1 MNIFEQEAKTN
12 YQLMRQTDREV
23 EDFLVNTFSNN
34 RSYILDDQVAKFQEE
49 LCSREGA
56 KKTVDEQ
63 VKRYLEGLRSAPWAA
78 MRGKGK
84 AVHIA
89 IDSEWV
95 FNPETGKNDILCYS
109 YCVQVGDKSFK
120 GVKHTEMA
128 KLIKQCRDQGLMKD
142 EEMLKRKQL
151 ANSTKGYKVNF
162 DKFIQELLIKAKARG
177 FIDEWPEHTFIYAH
191 FLRADIAS
199 FEEFWNIGVKSKS
212 HKNSFTA
219 VQGSITS
226 GRGSYGIDL
235 ASIGRSKYKA
245 ENTKFYTGSNNTF
258 ETKVRFIDTLL
269 LSSKASLDDIGELV
283 GIPKMTLADGMIS
296 RMDDLYCEDQSL
308 FDRYA
313 VRDAEI
319 ALKYGLQMQRFALVD
334 MREDTGLELKQLPS
348 TLGNFAVSLF
358 KHTCGGVNEMHEF
371 LGYEKRKGEYY
382 HAKSNG
388 IRKSVTIAKTVSRE
402 YTDSLAVN
410 CFYGGANFGA
420 YFGVTEPGDYNDYD
434 LSGAY
439 TTALVDILEAD
450 YLNSFESQ
458 NLEDYLGHSM
468 GFAYVR
474 FKHPDGTK
482 WGLLPCRTDLRGIY
496 YPLEGATYVTAP
508 ELQLAYDAGV
518 EIEILHGQVIPW
530 KQGSVSQF
538 NAFTKIIRKQRSK
551 YKKEGNE
558 LYDQLWKLIGNT
570 LYGKVGQG
578 LREKSGFDVSSG
590 LSSKIPYSPVTN
602 AHYAAH
608 ATGFVRATMMEI
620 IRKLTMDN
628 DVQIVSAT
636 TDGFLTNATPEQLE
650 SCLDGPLAKRFQRIC
665 KEVSGED
672 MMQLKHHAKQII
684 SIKTRGQ
691 LTTELGNTKPV
702 CAKAG
707 VKPPKGVNENAWM
720 VELFLDRY
728 PKQKIERSHLASARD
743 MWLKEMDLVS
753 IHTEQTLNL
762 EWDFK
767 RCPINPRMVKVRHPV
782 SGEMAEHLSFDTVPW
797 NTVDEG
803 LDARTYFDEWR
814 VNNCLK
820 TMEDWDNWMDFYK
833 VRRYLKGTGV
843 KYLED
848 GSEGIFKVQMLRAI
862 TQGGWGLAAV
872 PQRAPRGHY
881 DKLVA
886 MFDTDGIEGI
896 TKQDLA
902 NSKGRKLLESAL
914 PMTTRMLPLLS
925 WFVRKYPTVD
935 LTLVFH
941 PDEVDEAVMMLEEYN
956 LKCTEKLVA

>member
-1 MNIFEQEAKTN
+1 MDIFEQEAKTD
-12 YQLMRQTDREV
+12 YQIMRQTDREIG
-23 EDFLVNTFSNN
+23 DFLEATFSDNH
-34 RSYILDDQVAKFQEE
+34 SYILDDQVAKFQHELRTREE
-49 LCSREGA
+49 A
-56 KKTVDEQ
+56 KKIVDEQ
-63 VKRYLEGLRSAPWAA
+63 LKRYFEGLRSAPWAA

-109 YCVQVGDKSFK
+109 YYVQVGDKFFK

-128 KLIKQCRDQGLMKD
+128 KLIKACREQGLPKD

-151 ANSTKGYKVNF
+151 ANRTKSYKVNF

-199 FEEFWNIGVKSKS
+199 FEEFWSIGAKSKN

-219 VQGSITS
+219 VQSSITS

-235 ASIGRSKYKA
+235 TSIGRSKYKT
-245 ENTKFYTGSNNTF
+245 ENTKFYTGSNNSF
-258 ETKVRFIDTLL
+258 ETKVRFIDTML

-296 RMDDLYCEDQSL
+296 RMDVLYCEDQSL

-319 ALKYGLQMQRFALVD
+319 ALKYGLKMQKFALVD
-334 MREDTGLELKQLPS
+334 MQEDTGLELKQLPS

-358 KHTCGGVNEMHEF
+358 KHTCGGTNEMHEF
-371 LGYEKRKGEYY
+371 LGYEKRQGQYF

-388 IRKSVTIAKTVSRE
+388 VRKSINIAKTVSRE
-402 YTDSLAVN
+402 YTDALAVN

-420 YFGVTEPGDYNDYD
+420 YFGATEQGEYNDYD

-450 YLNSFESQ
+450 YLNSFESK
-458 NLEDYLGHSM
+458 NIEDYLGHTM

-496 YPLEGATYVTAP
+496 YPLEGETYVTAP
-508 ELQLAYDAGV
+508 ELQLAHDAGV
-518 EIEILHGQVIPW
+518 DIEILHGQVIPW

-538 NAFTKIIRKQRSK
+538 KVFTKIIRKQRSK

-578 LREKSGFDVSSG
+578 LREKSGFDISSG

-602 AHYAAH
+602 AHAAAH
-608 ATGFVRATMMEI
+608 ATGFVRATMMEV

-628 DVQIVSAT
+628 SIQIVSAT
-636 TDGFLTNATPEQLE
+636 TDGFLTNATQEQLDN
-650 SCLDGPLAKRFQRIC
+650 CLDGPLAKRFQKIC
-665 KEVSGED
+665 TEVSGED
-672 MMQLKHHAKQII
+672 MMQLKHHTKQVI
-684 SIKTRGQ
+684 SMKTRGQ
-691 LTTELGNTKPV
+691 LTSELGNTKPV

-707 VKPPKGVNENAWM
+707 VKPPKGVNENTWM
-720 VELFLDRY
+720 VTKFLDRY
-728 PKQKIERSHLASARD
+728 AGEKIERSHLASARD

-753 IHTEQTLNL
+753 IHTMQTLNL

-782 SGEMAEHLSFDTVPW
+782 SGEMVEHLSFDTVPW
-797 NTVDEG
+797 NSVDEG

-862 TQGGWGLAAV
+862 TQGGWGLPET

-881 DKLVA
+881 DKMVVI
-886 MFDTDGIEGI
+886 FEGEGIEGI

-902 NSKGRKLLESAL
+902 NNKGRKLLESAL
-914 PMTTRMLPLLS
+914 PITSRMLPLLS
-925 WFVRKYPTVD
+925 WFVRKYPMVD
-935 LTLVFH
+935 LSLIFH
-941 PDEVDEAVMMLEEYN
+941 LNELNEAVNMLEDYN
-956 LKCTEKLVA
+956 LKHTEKLVA

>member
-49 LCSREGA
+49 LWSREGA
-56 KKTVDEQ
+56 KKTVNEQ
-63 VKRYLEGLRSAPWAA
+63 VKRYLEGLCSAPWAA

-109 YCVQVGDKSFK
+109 YCVQVGDKSFS
-120 GVKHTEMA
+120 GVKHTDMA
-128 KLIKQCRDQGLMKD
+128 KLIKQCRDQGLSKD
-142 EEMLKRKQL
+142 EEMDKRKQL
-151 ANSTKGYKVNF
+151 TKKGYKISF
-162 DKFIQELLIKAKARG
+162 DKFIQELLIKAKSRG
-177 FIDEWPEHTFIYAH
+177 FIDEWPEYTYIYAH

-199 FEEFWNIGVKSKS
+199 FEEFWNIGINN
-212 HKNSFTA
+212 KNRKNALTT
-219 VQGSITS
+219 VQGTVTS
-226 GRGSYGIDL
+226 GRGAYGIDL
-235 ASIGRSKYKA
+235 DSIGRSKYKI
-245 ENTKFYTGSNNTF
+245 ENTKFYSSSNNAF
-258 ETKVRFIDTLL
+258 ETKVRFIDTML
-269 LSSKASLDDIGELV
+269 LSSKASLEEL
-283 GIPKMTLADGMIS
+283 GLQCGFPKMKLPDNMIE
-296 RMDDLYCEDQSL
+296 RMDDLYCNDISL
-308 FDRYA
+308 FNRYA
-313 VRDAEI
+313 IRDAAI
-319 ALKYGLQMQRFALVD
+319 ALEYGLRMQKFALVD
-334 MREDTGLELKQLPS
+334 LREDIGLELNSLPS
-348 TLGNFAVSLF
+348 TLGNLGVSLF
-358 KHTCGGVNEMHEF
+358 RHTCGSTAAMHDF
-371 LGYEKRKGEYY
+371 LGYETRKKQYY
-382 HAKSNG
+382 HAKSNS
-388 IRKSVTIAKTVSRE
+388 IRNSYDIAKTVSRE
-402 YTDSLAVN
+402 YTDNLAVSAL
-410 CFYGGANFGA
+410 YGGCNFGA
-420 YFGVTEPGDYNDYD
+420 YFGVSEKGDYFDFD

-439 TTALVDILEAD
+439 TTSLVSCLKCD
-450 YLNSFESQ
+450 YANTFESK
-458 NLEDYLGHSM
+458 NIEDYLGHTM

-474 FKHPDGTK
+474 FKHPEGIRFPVM
-482 WGLLPCRTDLRGIY
+482 PCRTDLRGIY
-496 YPLEGATYVTAP
+496 YPMEGETYVTSP
-508 ELQLAYDAGV
+508 ELQLAYDIGC
-518 EIEILHGQVIPW
+518 EIEILHGMVIPW
-530 KQGSVSQF
+530 VEGSTSMYKD
-538 NAFTKIIRKQRSK
+538 FTTIIRKQRAK

-558 LYDQLWKLIGNT
+558 MSSHLWKLIGNT
-570 LYGKVGQG
+570 LYGKTLQG
-578 LREKSGFDVSSG
+578 CNNSKGLDLATG
-590 LSSKIPYSPVTN
+590 LSKNIPYSPVTN
-602 AHYAAH
+602 AHYGAYC
-608 ATGFVRATMMEI
+608 TSFVRATMLEVI
-620 IRKLTMDN
+620 LRLPSE
-628 DVQIVSAT
+628 VQLISAT
-636 TDGFLTNATPEQLE
+636 TDGFLTDATPEQLE
-650 SCLDGPLAKRFQRIC
+650 QCLDGPLAQRFQQIC
-665 KEVSGED
+665 NEVSGED

-684 SIKTRGQ
+684 SMKTRGQ
-691 LTTELGNTKPV
+691 LTAELGDTKPI

-707 VKPPKGVNENAWM
+707 IKAPKGVDENEWM

-728 PKQKIERSHLASARD
+728 PGQKVERKHLASARD
-743 MWLKEMDLVS
+743 QWLKELDLIS

-762 EWDFK
+762 EYDFK

-782 SGEMAEHLSFDTVPW
+782 SCEMVEHLSFDTIPW

-862 TQGGWGLAAV
+862 TQGGWGLPAV

-881 DKLVA
+881 YKLVA

-941 PDEVDEAVMMLEEYN
+941 PEEVDEAVMMLEEYN